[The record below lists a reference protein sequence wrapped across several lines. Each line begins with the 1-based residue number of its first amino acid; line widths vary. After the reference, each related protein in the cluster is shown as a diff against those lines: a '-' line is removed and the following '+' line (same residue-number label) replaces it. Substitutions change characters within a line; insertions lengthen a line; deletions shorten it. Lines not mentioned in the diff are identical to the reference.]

1 MACGFA
7 GSAWPRGISARSYS
21 PVPPFSFRSHGEWP
35 ALYQGV
41 WPLLVSVRPETP
53 RIVCASFMLKRG
65 SEPATVRSHPAMPIR
80 TVTPTAKQCPMFHY
94 RPDRT
99 GRAGLKG
106 GACRSLKGWAQAR
119 CGKARPRAAF
129 AQLRRSR
136 YGTLATHFVA
146 PLFDRRY
153 PFVFPPIDR
162 LRPINW
168 LTPEYTTPGKRHLR
182 RPAPRFVAP
191 RISGQTD
198 HIRGR
203 SLRGRRHIHGLR
215 QRRTSSRRS

>member
-1 MACGFA
+1 MRLRRVGLAERDIRTVVQPSATVLVPQSRRMAC
-7 GSAWPRGISARSYS
+7 P
-21 PVPPFSFRSHGEWP
+21 
-35 ALYQGV
+35 LYQGV

-129 AQLRRSR
+129 AQ
-136 YGTLATHFVA
+136 
-146 PLFDRRY
+146 
-153 PFVFPPIDR
+153 
-162 LRPINW
+162 
-168 LTPEYTTPGKRHLR
+168 
-182 RPAPRFVAP
+182 
-191 RISGQTD
+191 
-198 HIRGR
+198 
-203 SLRGRRHIHGLR
+203 
-215 QRRTSSRRS
+215 